1 MASFRNS
8 YDCFILRGR
17 AGNEILQRIQIRD
30 TRYQKDMITIPP
42 TIGGTWSVQKR
53 EFTAGEREKARLFQ
67 RYIRFTSLVLVNSEY
82 PGMFA
87 RIIEFRTL
95 ALPYRMGLEV
105 PKDCVLDGGGLQ
117 EFRHYVDNIHNS
129 SDRIQWIKPDEPVRQ
144 PERLREAS
152 ISFSYNVNLQRIP
165 SFLTGSA
172 ARPVAPQRIPAVS
185 TIQALKPFVARVL
198 AEAARNKA
206 EECPITLD
214 SMASCRK
221 LYVPTCGHVC
231 SDDGCTRL
239 DKCPVC
245 RERTVWTPVE
255 FTA

>member
-1 MASFRNS
+1 MASFQNS

-17 AGNEILQRIQIRD
+17 EGNEILQRIQIRD
-30 TRYQKDMITIPP
+30 TRFLKDMITIPA
-42 TIGGTWSVQKR
+42 TIAGIWSVQR
-53 EFTAGEREKARLFQ
+53 RQFTAEELAKVRPFQ
-67 RYIRFTSLVLVNSEY
+67 RYIRFTSIVLLNSEY
-82 PGMFA
+82 PGTFTRLIRAWTPPMPT
-87 RIIEFRTL
+87 RG
-95 ALPYRMGLEV
+95 GLEV
-105 PKDCVLDGGGLQ
+105 PVGCVLDAGGFQ
-117 EFRHYVDNIHNS
+117 ELNQYVHNFHNAP
-129 SDRIQWIKPDEPVRQ
+129 DRIQWIKPDEPVIQ
-144 PERLREAS
+144 PRERLREAS

-172 ARPVAPQRIPAVS
+172 ARPVASRIPVFP

-239 DKCPVC
+239 EKCPVC